1 MKNNEKEKLTPISEK
16 ELAEKLKELPLS
28 YQTQERA
35 VIHLKFSPSRVW
47 LVTKE

>member
-1 MKNNEKEKLTPISEK
+1 MKSEKEKLTPISEK

-35 VIHLKFSPSRVW
+35 
-47 LVTKE
+47 

>member
-1 MKNNEKEKLTPISEK
+1 MKSEKEKLTPISEK

-28 YQTQERA
+28 YQKRE